1 MIAEQLR
8 GLSRPDLGGPGRCG
22 EGTAVLEHGGG
33 RYLYLAHEQPPAN
46 FSEEIIFGA
55 FFSAGVRAFGIR
67 DPFQP
72 RQVAAFEPAGPVQT
86 NDVYVT
92 ADGIVYPVDRDGGG
106 RYILEYSG
114 PG

>member
-1 MIAEQLR
+1 M
-8 GLSRPDLGGPGRCG
+8 
-22 EGTAVLEHGGG
+22 
-33 RYLYLAHEQPPAN
+33 
-46 FSEEIIFGA
+46 
-55 FFSAGVRAFGIR
+55 RAFDIR

-106 RYILEYSG
+106 RYILEYAG